1 LSVTSAQPFVPRK
14 RCALLVP
21 KLVSFGISR
30 AFEPHTSDPDA
41 PFTSKR
47 TRTDADPPETTAAK
61 AGHTNAQYN
70 LGVLLAT
77 LLDPPELVEACR
89 WLTTA
94 AKAGIDE
101 AVEARSRL

>member
-1 LSVTSAQPFVPRK
+1 MR
-14 RCALLVP
+14 
-21 KLVSFGISR
+21 I
-30 AFEPHTSDPDA
+30 
-41 PFTSKR
+41 
-47 TRTDADPPETTAAK
+47 DADAPETTAAK
-61 AGHTNAQYN
+61 AGHTNAGHTNAGHTNAQYN

>member
-1 LSVTSAQPFVPRK
+1 MSVTSAQPFVPRK

-21 KLVSFGISR
+21 KFVSFGISQ

-47 TRTDADPPETTAAK
+47 TRTDADAPETTAAN
-61 AGHTNAQYN
+61 TNAQYN

-77 LLDPPELVEACR
+77 LLDPPELVEACG
-89 WLTTA
+89 WLTNA

>member
-1 LSVTSAQPFVPRK
+1 MPRK

-21 KLVSFGISR
+21 KFVSFGISR

-47 TRTDADPPETTAAK
+47 TRTDADAPETTAAK
-61 AGHTNAQYN
+61 AGHTNAHYN

>member
-1 LSVTSAQPFVPRK
+1 MPTH
-14 RCALLVP
+14 P
-21 KLVSFGISR
+21 K
-30 AFEPHTSDPDA
+30 
-41 PFTSKR
+41 
-47 TRTDADPPETTAAK
+47 PPPPK

-77 LLDPPELVEACR
+77 LLDPPELVEACG
-89 WLTTA
+89 WLTNA